1 MKIMRKKIIYFA
13 ILLLIFS
20 SCSKEDLKY
29 SDISESSS
37 GNIYIPDPII
47 IPSKSLDWDES
58 YHPNDMISK
67 GQNQSSEMAIT
78 SVNLFIGGVY
88 TAASINDLT
97 ISPINKPVKSISV
110 AYTFPGFFTDII
122 PTPGVVSMYTS
133 LGKAVESPKFSG
145 QQSLSFEYD
154 FRQFSYYNEMKLAF
168 GGNVNIFNILKIDA
182 TYENGKIKQKTGL
195 FARVLQKN
203 FSVIMDYPTNGNIFK
218 NESDLA
224 ATSHL
229 SPVYINSVTFGRMA
243 IISIESESNYEEVK
257 KAFKLALT
265 VKTVGGELQ
274 LDDTSR
280 ELLEKAEI
288 RILVYGGAGSEV
300 AKLVMGFDKFQE
312 FIVNGGEF
320 SKEVPG
326 VPIFFTCNYAS
337 DNSIFSTTF
346 TTN

>member
-1 MKIMRKKIIYFA
+1 MKKKIYYFA
-13 ILLLIFS
+13 ILLLIFA
-20 SCSKEDLKY
+20 SCSKEDLEY

-37 GNIYIPDPII
+37 DKIYTPDPII
-47 IPSKSLDWDES
+47 IPSKTLDWDES
-58 YHPNDMISK
+58 FHPYGIISK
-67 GQNQSSEMAIT
+67 GQNQSSEIAIT

-88 TAASINDLT
+88 TAAINDLT
-97 ISPINKPVKSISV
+97 INPINKPVKSISV
-110 AYTFPGFFTDII
+110 AYTFPGFFTDVI

-168 GGNVNIFNILKIDA
+168 GGNINIFNILKIDA
-182 TYENGKIKQKTGL
+182 TYESGKIKQKTGL
-195 FARVLQKN
+195 FARILQKN
-203 FSVIMDYPTNGNIFK
+203 FSVIMDYPTDGNIFK
-218 NESDLA
+218 NQSDLA

-229 SPVYINSVTFGRMA
+229 SPVYINSVTFGRMG

-265 VKTVGGELQ
+265 VKAVGGELQ
-274 LDDTSR
+274 LDATSK

-337 DNSIFSTTF
+337 DNSIFSTSF